1 MYYLFLIIFIMMYC
15 SIVNSNFYR
24 QFQKAVKGPYFE
36 GNRLDDIIEDQLMLE
51 EENDERNLED

>member
-1 MYYLFLIIFIMMYC
+1 MYC